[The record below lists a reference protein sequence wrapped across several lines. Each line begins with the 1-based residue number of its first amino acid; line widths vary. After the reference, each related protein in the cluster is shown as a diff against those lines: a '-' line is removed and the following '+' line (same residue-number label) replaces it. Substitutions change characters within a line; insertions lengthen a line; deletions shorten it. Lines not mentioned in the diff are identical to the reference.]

1 MKLIKF
7 TFIIFA
13 LAFLIQE
20 SKSQSFPQEIVKATQ
35 QGDANN
41 LASHFND
48 KIELILPERS
58 GVFSKEQ
65 AQFIMRDFFN
75 DHKPTS
81 FQVNHEGVRDN
92 SAYVIGR
99 YVCSKDQFRF
109 YFLTKNVDNKTVI
122 IQIRVDKQDE

>member
-13 LAFLIQE
+13 LAFFSQE
-20 SKSQSFPQEIVKATQ
+20 SKSQSFPQEIIKATQ
-35 QGDANN
+35 RGDANS
-41 LASHFND
+41 LASFFND
-48 KIELILPERS
+48 KVELILPAKS

-65 AQFIMRDFFN
+65 AQFVMRDFFN

-99 YVCSKDQFRF
+99 YVCAKDQFRF